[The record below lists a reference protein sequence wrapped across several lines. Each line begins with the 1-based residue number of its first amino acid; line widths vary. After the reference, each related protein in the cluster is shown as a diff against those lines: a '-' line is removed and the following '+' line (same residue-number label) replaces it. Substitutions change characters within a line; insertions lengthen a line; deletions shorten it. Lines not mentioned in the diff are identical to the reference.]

1 MTAERVCPRHR
12 AAGAGHTPV
21 CVSAVLLEGR
31 APQLRGVRPDPSGLK
46 TVTDRHR
53 TTHGRRVSASGKGRS
68 NCSETPPRTVGMARS
83 LQCRRP
89 NSWLPPL
96 LSGAPL
102 PTTQQQGGRTR
113 PPRAFS
119 VLLSSPIS
127 RLAVPV
133 GTAPAPR
140 AAAPH
145 SARSDCARFSSFRAG
160 MIALCACVSC
170 PCFTYLISRCTQSPT
185 ESPCKFLPPAFPLL

>member
-1 MTAERVCPRHR
+1 MSAPPSRRGRPHSRVCVRRAPGGAGSPAQGG
-12 AAGAGHTPV
+12 AAGSKWA
-21 CVSAVLLEGR
+21 EDR
-31 APQLRGVRPDPSGLK
+31 DRPSPNK
-46 TVTDRHR
+46 
-53 TTHGRRVSASGKGRS
+53 THGRRVSASGKGRS

-113 PPRAFS
+113 SPRAFS

-133 GTAPAPR
+133 RTAPAPR